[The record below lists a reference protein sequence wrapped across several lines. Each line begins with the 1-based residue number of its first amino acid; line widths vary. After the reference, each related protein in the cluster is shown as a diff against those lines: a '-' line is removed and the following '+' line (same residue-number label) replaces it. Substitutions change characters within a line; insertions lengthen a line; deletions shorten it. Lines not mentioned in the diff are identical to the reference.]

1 MFRNMKLGTKLLVAF
16 LAVGVIPF
24 AVIGV
29 MSLLKASSA
38 LEKQAFAQLESIRDV
53 KKNQVARYL
62 QTVKDQMATFSED
75 RMIIDATGQ
84 LGHAFAD
91 FKTENG
97 ITSENLQSMRQKLF
111 TYYTNDFSQEYKKQN
126 DGTSPNVEKYFRQLD
141 DDSIALQYYYIKAN
155 EHPLGSKDQLDRAS
169 DKSNYSE
176 LHGKYHPIIRSYLK
190 KFGYYDIFLVDSKTG
205 DIVYSVF
212 KELDYTTSLMDG
224 PNAKTNFGEAF
235 RRANAAANKDT
246 IIMTDFAQY
255 FPSYEAPAGFV
266 ASPIYEGT
274 EKIGVAMFQFPI
286 DTLNTIM
293 GERAG
298 MGKSGETYLVGS
310 DKLMR
315 SDSFL
320 DSKHHSVVA
329 SFRHPEKGKVDTEA
343 SQEALAGKTGEK
355 IITDYNGN
363 PVLSAFAPLQMGD
376 TAWALLA
383 EIDEAEAFAA
393 VNTLKWLIG
402 IVALIGIIAI
412 IGVALLITRSITKPV
427 NRIIEGLNEGS
438 DQVASASGQVSSA
451 SQSLAE
457 GASEQAASIEETSS
471 SLEEMSSMTKQNA
484 DHAKEANNLMKE
496 ASQVMGR
503 ANDSMAKLTGSME
516 EISRASEETSK
527 IIKTIDEIAFQTNLL
542 ALNAAVEAARA
553 GEAGAGFAVVADE
566 VRNLAMRAADAAKN
580 TASLIEGTVKKVKD
594 GSELVT
600 RTNEA
605 FSEVAKSAGKV
616 GELVAEIAGASN
628 EQAQGIDQ
636 VNMAVA
642 EMDKV
647 VQQNAANAEESASA
661 SEEMNAQAEEM
672 KGMVDELV
680 TLVGGTG
687 KAGGGTQYAVGTR
700 GSALGSGKRA
710 AAAKAVPLPAK
721 GTKGK
726 APALHQAK
734 PALLRGR
741 EISPEKVI
749 PMDDKDF
756 QDF

>member
-1 MFRNMKLGTKLLVAF
+1 MFKHMKLGTKLLVAF

-29 MSLLKASSA
+29 ISLLKASSA

-53 KKNQVARYL
+53 KKKQVARYL
-62 QTVKDQMATFSED
+62 QTVKDQMLTFSED
-75 RMIIDATGQ
+75 RMIIDAMGQ
-84 LGHAFAD
+84 FGQAFAD
-91 FKTENG
+91 FKPENG
-97 ITSENLQSMRQKLF
+97 ITPEDLQSMRQRLF
-111 TYYTNDFSQEYKKQN
+111 TYYKNDFSQEFKKQN
-126 DGTSPNVEKYFRQLD
+126 DGNSPDVEMCFRQLD

-155 EHPLGSKDQLDRAS
+155 EHPLGSKDQLYRAP

-212 KELDYTTSLMDG
+212 KELDYSTSLIDG
-224 PNAKTNFGEAF
+224 PYAQTNFGEAF

-246 IIMTDFAQY
+246 VIVTDFAQY

-266 ASPIYEGT
+266 ASPVYDGG

-286 DTLNTIM
+286 DTLNTMM

-320 DSKHHSVVA
+320 DSKHHSVIA

-412 IGVALLITRSITKPV
+412 IVVALLITRSITKPV

-438 DQVASASGQVSSA
+438 DQMASASGQVSSA

-457 GASEQAASIEETSS
+457 GAAEQAASIEETSS

-484 DHAKEANNLMKE
+484 DNAKEANNLMKE
-496 ASQVMGR
+496 ASQVVGR

-516 EISRASEETSK
+516 EISKASEETSK
-527 IIKTIDEIAFQTNLL
+527 IIKAIDEIAFQTNLL

-580 TASLIEGTVKKVKD
+580 TANLIEGTMKKVGE
-594 GSELVT
+594 GSGLVSG
-600 RTNEA
+600 TNEA
-605 FSEVAKSAGKV
+605 FQRVAESASKV
-616 GELVAEIAGASN
+616 DKLVAEIAAASN

-661 SEEMNAQAEEM
+661 SEEMNAQAEQL
-672 KGMVDELV
+672 KGMVNELV
-680 TLVGGTG
+680 ALVGGI
-687 KAGGGTQYAVGTR
+687 AGQATMTHGRPGR
-700 GSALGSGKRA
+700 R
-710 AAAKAVPLPAK
+710 
-721 GTKGK
+721 K
-726 APALHQAK
+726 APAVTRQTPGKAKALAAPKRKQAAHK
-734 PALLRGR
+734 EVNTEEVFPL
-741 EISPEKVI
+741 
-749 PMDDKDF
+749 DDKGFDDF
-756 QDF
+756 